1 MFKTFP
7 EYNSITNSLSH
18 FQKVIITLRIK
29 SFQIL
34 KTNKQQKK
42 ENFRKKIEKQILR
55 RFAYLFLHP
64 KSSNVFQKYHQMLSH
79 NSNEN

>member
-7 EYNSITNSLSH
+7 EYNSITTSLSD
-18 FQKVIITLRIK
+18 FQKENITLRIK

-34 KTNKQQKK
+34 KTNNKKK
-42 ENFRKKIEKQILR
+42 EKFWKKIEKQILH

-64 KSSNVFQKYHQMLSH
+64 KSSNAITQQQ
-79 NSNEN
+79 